1 MGGMGKTTLAK
12 MATTTV
18 IRDYAR
24 AWVTVGRGFDLKKI
38 GNCILSQLSNK
49 GEHQDSSDVELIM
62 KRLHELL
69 LHGGG
74 GNRLLVVLD
83 DLWPDDSSDLM
94 GCPQG
99 SGKEDRK
106 VIVMV
111 TTRSQRVAR
120 GLCADI
126 IHRVDPLNVV
136 DSWHLLERKL
146 GFATRLELKC
156 LLRKIAIKCSSVPLA
171 IHAIGSTLRSKS
183 PEEIRSVLKSHF
195 WKWEEEGGYVL
206 PALLA
211 MSYQCMPPNLRL
223 CFAYCAI
230 FPEGHNIYT

>member
-74 GNRLLVVLD
+74 GNKLLVVLD

-99 SGKEDRK
+99 SAKE
-106 VIVMV
+106 
-111 TTRSQRVAR
+111 SQGDYVRI
-120 GLCADI
+120 L
-126 IHRVDPLNVV
+126 
-136 DSWHLLERKL
+136 
-146 GFATRLELKC
+146 FAAWIPSMLWTPGICWSEN
-156 LLRKIAIKCSSVPLA
+156 LA
-171 IHAIGSTLRSKS
+171 LQLDWS
-183 PEEIRSVLKSHF
+183 
-195 WKWEEEGGYVL
+195 
-206 PALLA
+206 
-211 MSYQCMPPNLRL
+211 
-223 CFAYCAI
+223 
-230 FPEGHNIYT
+230 

>member
-1 MGGMGKTTLAK
+1 
-12 MATTTV
+12 
-18 IRDYAR
+18 
-24 AWVTVGRGFDLKKI
+24 
-38 GNCILSQLSNK
+38 
-49 GEHQDSSDVELIM
+49 M

-74 GNRLLVVLD
+74 GNKLLVVLD

-126 IHRVDPLNVV
+126 IRRVDPLNVV

-146 GFATRLELKC
+146 GFATRLEVATQDCYQVLE
-156 LLRKIAIKCSSVPLA
+156 CSFSNSRDWV
-171 IHAIGSTLRSKS
+171 HA
-183 PEEIRSVLKSHF
+183 
-195 WKWEEEGGYVL
+195 
-206 PALLA
+206 ALQE
-211 MSYQCMPPNLRL
+211 S
-223 CFAYCAI
+223 
-230 FPEGHNIYT
+230 

>member
-24 AWVTVGRGFDLKKI
+24 AWVTVGREFDLKKI

-74 GNRLLVVLD
+74 GNKLLVVLD

-94 GCPQG
+94 GCPQAHAGFREGRPQGDCHGNHAQPKSRKGTMCGYYSPRG
-99 SGKEDRK
+99 SPQCCG
-106 VIVMV
+106 
-111 TTRSQRVAR
+111 
-120 GLCADI
+120 
-126 IHRVDPLNVV
+126 
-136 DSWHLLERKL
+136 
-146 GFATRLELKC
+146 
-156 LLRKIAIKCSSVPLA
+156 
-171 IHAIGSTLRSKS
+171 
-183 PEEIRSVLKSHF
+183 
-195 WKWEEEGGYVL
+195 
-206 PALLA
+206 LLA
-211 MSYQCMPPNLRL
+211 SAGAKTWL
-223 CFAYCAI
+223 C
-230 FPEGHNIYT
+230 N